1 MKKNSIIMFITT
13 SIGMIVSLWA
23 LIDIANNKIEFEA
36 FCYLFVAF
44 AMIGGVVLICH
55 EDIDRKLSK
64 KY

>member
-1 MKKNSIIMFITT
+1 MFITT
-13 SIGMIVSLWA
+13 SIGMIASLWA

-36 FCYLFVAF
+36 FCYLFLAF
-44 AMIGGVVLICH
+44 AMIGGVVLIYH

>member
-13 SIGMIVSLWA
+13 SVGMIASLWA

-44 AMIGGVVLICH
+44 AMIGGVVLIYH